1 MKAENALN
9 KGKAILL
16 TLYPLLASMIE
27 KAKVRTD
34 GKVPPGSAEV
44 KRCYEDQRYLLCS
57 LNIELAKCKQSQQD
71 FNAAKNH
78 YSEAL
83 ISFPKSI
90 EANFLLGRL
99 YKAIAVSEED
109 INLAERHFKKAVQS
123 HTILSETSK
132 LIINPSSE
140 TNDPILVETENMYG
154 SRSLE
159 ALILLYCQHKKIEE
173 SRKLLLKSGF
183 THRLSD
189 EVLCY
194 DENLEIKLREN
205 SITRESDFLLPAKIL
220 DRALSSGMIT
230 CLEYV
235 FRENGPFWKEHRY
248 DIFDN
253 AR

>member
-1 MKAENALN
+1 
-9 KGKAILL
+9 
-16 TLYPLLASMIE
+16 MIE

-34 GKVPPGSAEV
+34 GKVPPGSSEV

-71 FNAAKNH
+71 FNAAKNL

-109 INLAERHFKKAVQS
+109 INLAERYFKKAVQS
-123 HTILSETSK
+123 HNILNDTTIKS
-132 LIINPSSE
+132 NPSSE
-140 TNDPILVETENMYG
+140 INDPLLVETENMYG

-159 ALILLYCQHKKIEE
+159 ALILLYCQNKKDEE
-173 SRKLLLKSGF
+173 SRKLLIKSGF

-194 DENLEIKLREN
+194 DENLELTLREN
-205 SITRESDFLLPAKIL
+205 SITRENGHFLLPAKIL
-220 DRALSSGMIT
+220 DRALSSGMIN